1 MSDKKINIGF
11 SSQYLSDFDEFSE
24 IDFFERNRE
33 SLIQKKGEINDTDLQ
48 LLAILAKQV
57 HLYVSSMRDLRQLG
71 AVITFN
77 NGVTAGPNPHMT
89 IADKALN
96 RVIQLLKELQLTST
110 SKDSD
115 NGKNIKSENLL
126 KFLNG
131 PLASGNHILRDF

>member
-11 SSQYLSDFDEFSE
+11 SSHYLSDFDEFSE
-24 IDFFERNRE
+24 VDFFEKNRE
-33 SLIQKKGEINDTDLQ
+33 SLIQKKGEVNSTDLQ
-48 LLAILAKQV
+48 LLAMLAKQA
-57 HLYVSSMRDLRQLG
+57 HLYVSSMKDLRQLG

-77 NGVTAGPNPHMT
+77 NGVTTGPNPHMT

-115 NGKNIKSENLL
+115 NQKNIKSDNLI
-126 KFLNG
+126 KFLRG
-131 PLASGNHILRDF
+131 PIAS